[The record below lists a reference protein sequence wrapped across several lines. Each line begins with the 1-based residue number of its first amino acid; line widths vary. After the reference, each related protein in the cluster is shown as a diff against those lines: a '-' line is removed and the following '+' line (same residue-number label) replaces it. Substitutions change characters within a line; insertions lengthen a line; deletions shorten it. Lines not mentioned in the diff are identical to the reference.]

1 MSQDIALAVYHYLE
15 RNNLTQKKF
24 AEMMGV
30 SQAYVTKILRGSENL
45 TLETI
50 GKLENALGEK
60 IVHVERPYEFTVTVS
75 FASHPSSRPV
85 AGSRKYSGKAV
96 DNNLFAFLEN
106 ESYAV

>member
-50 GKLENALGEK
+50 GKLENAWA
-60 IVHVERPYEFTVTVS
+60 R
-75 FASHPSSRPV
+75 R
-85 AGSRKYSGKAV
+85 
-96 DNNLFAFLEN
+96 
-106 ESYAV
+106 